1 LIRDDWDDRTR
12 GRCSDDGVNFTVDDA
27 VNFTV
32 DDGGEREGSPTR

>member
-12 GRCSDDGVNFTVDDA
+12 GRCGGDGVNFTVDDA